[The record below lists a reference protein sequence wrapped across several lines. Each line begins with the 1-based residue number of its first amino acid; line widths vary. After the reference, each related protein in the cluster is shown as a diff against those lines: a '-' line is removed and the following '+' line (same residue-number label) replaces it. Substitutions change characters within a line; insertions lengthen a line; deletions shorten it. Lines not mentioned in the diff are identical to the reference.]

1 MKIKDGDIIVFAGDA
16 TTDADKNATNDRLGN
31 GYVKLVRDALFAFR
45 PSENFRV
52 VNAGVSGNT
61 TVHLLERWE
70 KDVASLDPDVVFCLI
85 GINDVWR
92 HFDYLDPLEKRVNEE
107 DYEKNI
113 EKICEMAKGAREF
126 CLMTPFYMERSR
138 VDEMR
143 DMTEKYAARMRA
155 VAQKRGIKV
164 IDLQKVFDE
173 YMKGRPGQSISWDRV
188 HPGSVGSML
197 IAREILREFGE
208 K

>member
-1 MKIKDGDIIVFAGDA
+1 MKIKDGDIIVFAGDS

-61 TVHLLERWE
+61 TLHLLERWE
-70 KDVASLDPDVVFCLI
+70 KDVASLDPDVVCCMI

-113 EKICEMAKGAREF
+113 EKICEMAKGAREVW
-126 CLMTPFYMERSR
+126 LVTPFYMERSR

-143 DMTEKYAARMRA
+143 VMTEKYAARMRA

-173 YMKGRPGQSISWDRV
+173 YMKGRPGQSVSWDRV